1 MSAAGVFQVRA
12 EVPVAEVVTHAGGL
26 LRGLRELAMQGV
38 ERGGMDANAC
48 FVFVSSLEVAVAL
61 VDTIERR
68 AAA

>member
-1 MSAAGVFQVRA
+1 MSAAGVFQVRP
-12 EVPVAEVVTHAGGL
+12 EVSAVDVTTHTGGL
-26 LRGLRELAMQGV
+26 LRGLRELAQQGV

-48 FVFVSSLEVAVAL
+48 FVFVSSLDAAVAL